1 MSNIF
6 WEWNKSKKEEFN
18 HNREAFDHFL
28 KLWGVKAFEFQTK
41 SVFFYHFLGINL
53 TKNGTRIESRKK

>member
-18 HNREAFDHFL
+18 HNRETFAHFWNFGEIL
-28 KLWGVKAFEFQTK
+28 GGE
-41 SVFFYHFLGINL
+41 SVWVSNRKCFFLPLSGN
-53 TKNGTRIESRKK
+53 

>member
-1 MSNIF
+1 MFFFIEVS
-6 WEWNKSKKEEFN
+6 
-18 HNREAFDHFL
+18 L
-28 KLWGVKAFEFQTK
+28 VKLWGNFGGVKAFEFQTE